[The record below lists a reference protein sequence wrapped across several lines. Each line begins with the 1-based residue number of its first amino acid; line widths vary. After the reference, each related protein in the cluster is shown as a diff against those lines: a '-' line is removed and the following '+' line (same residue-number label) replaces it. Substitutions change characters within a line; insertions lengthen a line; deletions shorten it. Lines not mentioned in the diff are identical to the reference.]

1 MPHQLVSTDSTA
13 RGMDAVTAIF
23 GAGSRDSALD
33 APLIPKIA
41 RPRRLVAFIGANHAI
56 AQAIRPGRRPA
67 IAAKQ
72 RPPEPRVAQSISPV
86 QPPGRKSP

>member
-13 RGMDAVTAIF
+13 RGMEAVTAIF
-23 GAGSRDSALD
+23 GAGSGEGALD
-33 APLIPKIA
+33 SPLISKIA

-67 IAAKQ
+67 IAATQ
-72 RPPEPRVAQSISPV
+72 RPPEPRLAESTSQGR
-86 QPPGRKSP
+86 PPGRKSA